1 MALHGPL
8 NHESVTVA
16 GTAIGITT
24 TAADGILPTA
34 AYITVEDAAIR
45 FTLDGT
51 TPTATVGHLAQ
62 PGDAIELVDRAEL
75 TGFSAIRQGGT
86 SGTIKVTVGVQH
98 IP

>member
-62 PGDAIELVDRAEL
+62 PGDSIELVDRTEL
-75 TGFSAIRQGGT
+75 AGFSAIRQGGT